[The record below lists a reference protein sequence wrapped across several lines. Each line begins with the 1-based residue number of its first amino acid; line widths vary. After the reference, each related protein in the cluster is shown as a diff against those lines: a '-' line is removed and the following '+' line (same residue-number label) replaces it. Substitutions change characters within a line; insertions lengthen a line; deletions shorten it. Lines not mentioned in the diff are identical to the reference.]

1 MRETVGFTRRGW
13 VLVAAAIAWLVSR
26 ASLLAVSAQLIPG
39 LDAGDVFADVE
50 LYRRWSDELLTGQVP
65 IDDPMWQYPPGAA
78 ALFVAVRNLAGD
90 SIQAYTTVF
99 VLFALCAD
107 LAVAL
112 ALGCLARHGNR
123 LDGLVYWVLAVPLL
137 TLLPYA
143 RYDIFVTAPAVV
155 ALALLL
161 RRPML
166 AGAVLAVGALVK
178 VWPAMLLIAA
188 RPLRGLRPVAAGFVA
203 ALVGFGA
210 ALTVAYTGAWSGFT
224 GNQADRGLQV
234 ESVAATGFAVA
245 RLARP
250 EIRVS
255 FVYGSMEFVH
265 PLAPA
270 VATAVTGVTLLV
282 LGVLGLWWLAGRR
295 RADWTATTGFDLALL
310 VVLVTVVTS
319 RVLSPQYLLWLLGLA
334 AVCLT
339 RRDTTQRVP
348 AVLIVVATG
357 LTSAYFPW
365 FYADVISEP
374 GWPGVALL
382 TARNLVLLVATG
394 IAAHRLLRR
403 PVAPSAGCS
412 PTGCSPAG
420 VGGAA
425 AAA

>member
-1 MRETVGFTRRGW
+1 MESARGRL
-13 VLVAAAIAWLVSR
+13 VLIVAAIAWLFSR
-26 ASLLAVSAQLIPG
+26 ASLLAVSARLVPG
-39 LDAGDVFADVE
+39 LDAGDVFADDE

-65 IDDPMWQYPPGAA
+65 VDDPMWQYPPGAA
-78 ALFVAVRNLAGD
+78 ALFVAIRHLAGD
-90 SIQAYTTVF
+90 SIQAYTMVF

-112 ALGCLARHGNR
+112 ALVYLARRGNR
-123 LDGLVYWVLAVPLL
+123 LDGVVYWVLAVPLL

-155 ALALLL
+155 ALALLP
-161 RRPML
+161 RRPVL
-166 AGAVLAVGALVK
+166 AGVVLAIGALVK

-188 RPLRGLRPVAAGFVA
+188 RPLRGLPPVAIGFVA

-245 RLARP
+245 RLVRP

-255 FVYGSMEFVH
+255 YVYGSMEFVH
-265 PLAPA
+265 PLAPV
-270 VATAVTGVTLLV
+270 VATATTGATLV
-282 LGVLGLWWLAGRR
+282 ALGVLGWWWLAGRR
-295 RADWTATTGFDLALL
+295 RADWTVTTGFDLALL
-310 VVLVTVVTS
+310 VVLVTVITS

-339 RRDTTQRVP
+339 RRDTALRVP
-348 AVLIVVATG
+348 AALIVVATA

-365 FYADVISEP
+365 FYADVIGEP
-374 GWPGVALL
+374 AWPGVALL
-382 TARNLVLLVATG
+382 AARNVVLLAATAIG
-394 IAAHRLLRR
+394 FHRLLRR
-403 PVAPSAGCS
+403 PGRQPLDLVTVAP
-412 PTGCSPAG
+412 
-420 VGGAA
+420 
-425 AAA
+425 